1 MLSRSARLFTSTLA
15 AVALSSVISVG
26 NAIAQIHC

>member
-1 MLSRSARLFTSTLA
+1 MLSRSARIFASTLV
-15 AVALSSVISVG
+15 AVALSSVLSVG

>member
-1 MLSRSARLFTSTLA
+1 MLSRSARLLTSTLV
-15 AVALSSVISVG
+15 AVSLSSVISVG

>member
-1 MLSRSARLFTSTLA
+1 MLSRSARLFTSTLV
-15 AVALSSVISVG
+15 AVGLSSVLSIG

>member
-1 MLSRSARLFTSTLA
+1 MLSRSARLLASTLVV
-15 AVALSSVISVG
+15 VALSSVISVG